1 MALQKSSTKKHE
13 VETTRASLELLYH
26 ISRELTTA
34 LDLRTVLQRVV
45 FLSMRTVGAISGSII
60 VMDDNG
66 RPVES
71 AIITGEQVHD
81 HTTQR
86 LRITLEKGLAGWVV
100 RNRQA
105 VLVADTSRDDRWLPR
120 QYETEERTGPRSA
133 VSAPLLVHDRL
144 AGVMTLVHHTAGFFT
159 PEHLALVQAIAD
171 QAGIAV
177 LNARL
182 YADSQR
188 QARVMTALAESA
200 ATITGSLKLED
211 VLLNILE
218 KISQALRVEAVSL
231 ALIDV
236 ENGELVFRAATGW
249 RRNED
254 FYNHLKLGRGIAGW
268 VALEG
273 RGVVVPEVAKDT
285 RFDSETNLRTGL
297 DTRAVACAPIRYRGE
312 VIGILEVLNPTEK
325 TFNPDALLVL
335 TGIGSLAGSAIR
347 HAQLFENLQAAHQR
361 YRELFDDSIDPIL
374 ITDREGSILEANRQA
389 IKLSEFDADTL
400 LHMNIRQLHTVDEEQ
415 TGEQFE
421 TLSSGNTL
429 SYESLLRPHGQHNI
443 PIQVYVRQIKSEGE
457 PRIQWFL
464 RDVTE
469 HKNLDRLRDD
479 LTSMI
484 YHDLRSPLANVVSS
498 LDVLDTMLA
507 DHEDPTL
514 QSLVAIASRS
524 TERIQRLTSSL
535 LDINRLEVGQ
545 TVGVRHPAGVE
556 ALITE
561 AKETVQTIAEN
572 KNQTIVVSFPPQ
584 LPPVLVDDDMIR
596 RVITNLLEN
605 AIKFSTSAGQIDVGG
620 EQDGDWM
627 RLWVQDYGP
636 GIPVSEQE
644 RIFDKFSR
652 LESTSLPKGFGLGL
666 AYCRLAV
673 QAHGGRIWVESEPG
687 KGARFTLTLPVA
699 PESPLSPE
707 STLSPESALS
717 PEALPP
723 KEISGDEPAEK
734 IENP

>member
-1 MALQKSSTKKHE
+1 MALLKSSTQKHE

-60 VMDDNG
+60 VLDDKG
-66 RPVES
+66 KPVES
-71 AIITGEQVHD
+71 AIITGDQVHD

-120 QYETEERTGPRSA
+120 QYETEEHAGPRSA

-144 AGVMTLVHHTAGFFT
+144 TGVMTLVHHTAGFFT

-188 QARVMTALAESA
+188 QVRVMTALAESA
-200 ATITGSLKLED
+200 ATITGSLKLDD
-211 VLLNILE
+211 VLLHILE
-218 KISQALRVEAVSL
+218 KSTQALRVQAVSL
-231 ALIDV
+231 ALIDI
-236 ENGELVFRAATGW
+236 ENGELAFRAATGW
-249 RRNED
+249 LRNED

-273 RGVVVPEVAKDT
+273 RGVVVPEVNKDP
-285 RFDSETNLRTGL
+285 RFDEEINLRTGL
-297 DTRAVACAPIRYRGE
+297 DARAVACAPIRYRGE
-312 VIGILEVLNPTEK
+312 VIGVLEALNPTEK
-325 TFNPDALLVL
+325 TFDPDALMVL

-347 HAQLFENLQAAHQR
+347 HAQLFENLQVAHQR

-374 ITDREGSILEANRQA
+374 ITDQGGSILEANRQA
-389 IKLSEFDADTL
+389 VKLSEFDTDTL
-400 LHMNIRQLHTVDEEQ
+400 LHMSIRQLHTVDEEQ
-415 TGEQFE
+415 TGAQFE
-421 TLSSGNTL
+421 ALSTDKTF
-429 SYESLLRPHGQHNI
+429 SYESLLRTHSQHSI
-443 PIQVYVRQIKSEGE
+443 PIQVYVRRVDSDGE
-457 PRIQWFL
+457 SHYQWIL
-464 RDVTE
+464 RDITE
-469 HKNLDRLRDD
+469 HKNLDSLRDD

-484 YHDLRSPLANVVSS
+484 YHDLRSPLANVISS

-507 DHEDPTL
+507 DHEDPSL
-514 QSLVAIASRS
+514 HSLVGIAYRS

-535 LDINRLEVGQ
+535 LDINRLEAGQ
-545 TVGVRHPAGVE
+545 PLGARNSASVE
-556 ALITE
+556 ILAFE
-561 AKETVQTIAEN
+561 AVEVVKTIAES
-572 KNQTIVVSFPPQ
+572 KNMVITVTVSPQ

-605 AIKFSTSAGQIDVGG
+605 AIKFSASDGQIEVGG
-620 EQDGDWM
+620 DLDGDWV
-627 RLWVQDYGP
+627 RIWVHDNGP
-636 GIPVSEQE
+636 GIPAAEQG
-644 RIFDKFSR
+644 RIFEKFTR
-652 LESTSLPKGFGLGL
+652 LEGDNLPKGFGLGL

-673 QAHGGRIWVESEPG
+673 QAHEGRLWVESEPG
-687 KGARFTLTLPVA
+687 MGARFIFTLPVA
-699 PESPLSPE
+699 TEGSFPVEEVPPEELAGNE
-707 STLSPESALS
+707 ST
-717 PEALPP
+717 
-723 KEISGDEPAEK
+723 
-734 IENP
+734 IETETP

>member
-1 MALQKSSTKKHE
+1 MALLKSATQKHE

-60 VMDDNG
+60 VLDDNG
-66 RPVES
+66 KPVES

-105 VLVADTSRDDRWLPR
+105 VLVSDTSRDDRWLPR
-120 QYETEERTGPRSA
+120 QYETEERVGPRSA

-144 AGVMTLVHHTAGFFT
+144 TGVMTLVHHVAGFFT

-188 QARVMTALAESA
+188 QVRVMTALAESA

-218 KISQALRVEAVSL
+218 KSTQALRVQAVSL
-231 ALIDV
+231 ALIDT
-236 ENGELVFRAATGW
+236 ENGELGFRAATGW
-249 RRNED
+249 LRNED

-273 RGVVVPEVAKDT
+273 RGVVVPEVAKDS
-285 RFDSETNLRTGL
+285 RFDSEINLRTGL
-297 DTRAVACAPIRYRGE
+297 DARAVACAPIRYRGE
-312 VIGILEVLNPTEK
+312 VIGVLEALNPTDK
-325 TFNPDALLVL
+325 TFDPDALLVL

-347 HAQLFENLQAAHQR
+347 HAQLYENLQVAHQR

-374 ITDREGSILEANRQA
+374 ITDREGSILEVNRQA
-389 IKLSEFDADTL
+389 VKLLEFDTDAL
-400 LHMNIRQLHTVDEEQ
+400 LHMSIRQLHTIDEEQ
-415 TGEQFE
+415 TGAQFE
-421 TLSSGNTL
+421 SLSSGKTF
-429 SYESLLRPHGQHNI
+429 SYESLLRTHGQYSI
-443 PIQVYVRQIKSEGE
+443 PIQVYVRQVDSDGE
-457 PRIQWFL
+457 TRLQWIL
-464 RDVTE
+464 RDITE
-469 HKNLDRLRDD
+469 HKDLDNLRDD

-498 LDVLDTMLA
+498 LDMLDTILA
-507 DHEDPTL
+507 DHEDPSL
-514 QSLVAIASRS
+514 RSLVGIASRS

-535 LDINRLEVGQ
+535 LDINQLEAGQPLGARQPASVETLAIEAVEIVQ
-545 TVGVRHPAGVE
+545 TVVE
-556 ALITE
+556 SKDMVITV
-561 AKETVQTIAEN
+561 TV
-572 KNQTIVVSFPPQ
+572 SPR
-584 LPPVLVDDDMIR
+584 LPSVWVDDEMIR
-596 RVITNLLEN
+596 RVLTNLLEN
-605 AIKFSTSAGQIDVGG
+605 AIKFSTSGGQIEVGG
-620 EQDGDWM
+620 DLDGDWV
-627 RLWVQDYGP
+627 RVWVCDHGP
-636 GIPVSEQE
+636 GIPAAEQE
-644 RIFDKFSR
+644 RIFDKFTR
-652 LESTSLPKGFGLGL
+652 LEGANLPKGFGLGL

-687 KGARFTLTLPVA
+687 MGARFIFTLPVM
-699 PESPLSPE
+699 PENGFPDE
-707 STLSPESALS
+707 EV
-717 PEALPP
+717 PP
-723 KEISGDEPAEK
+723 DEIAGDEAAMETETP
-734 IENP
+734 

>member
-1 MALQKSSTKKHE
+1 MALQESSTQKHE

-60 VMDDNG
+60 VLDDNG
-66 RPVES
+66 KPVES
-71 AIITGEQVHD
+71 AIITGEHVHD

-105 VLVADTSRDDRWLPR
+105 VLVADTSRDERWMPR
-120 QYETEERTGPRSA
+120 QYEIDDRPGPRSA

-211 VLLNILE
+211 VLLRILE
-218 KISQALRVEAVSL
+218 KISQALQVQAVSL
-231 ALIDV
+231 ALIDI

-249 RRNED
+249 WRNDD

-273 RGVVVPEVAKDT
+273 RGVVVPEVTKDP
-285 RFDSETNLRTGL
+285 RFDSEINLRTGL
-297 DTRAVACAPIRYRGE
+297 DVRAEACAPIRYRGE
-312 VIGILEVLNPTEK
+312 VIGVLEALNPTEK
-325 TFNPDALLVL
+325 TFDPDALLVL

-347 HAQLFENLQAAHQR
+347 HAQLFENLQLAHQR

-374 ITDREGSILEANRQA
+374 ITDHEGSILEANRQA
-389 IKLSEFDADTL
+389 VILSEYDTDAL
-400 LHMNIRQLHTVDEEQ
+400 LHMSIRQLHTVDEEQ

-421 TLSSGNTL
+421 LLSSGKTV
-429 SYESLLRPHGQHNI
+429 SYESLLRTRGQHSI
-443 PIQVYVRQIKSEGE
+443 PIQGYVRQVDSDSEI
-457 PRIQWFL
+457 RLQWIL
-464 RDVTE
+464 RDITE
-469 HKNLDRLRDD
+469 RKNLDRLRDD

-498 LDVLDTMLA
+498 LDVLDTMLNN
-507 DHEDPTL
+507 HEDPAL
-514 QSLVAIASRS
+514 RSLVGIASRS

-535 LDINRLEVGQ
+535 LDINRLEAGQ
-545 TVGVRHPAGVE
+545 TLGPRQPVGAADLTAEAVE
-556 ALITE
+556 V
-561 AKETVQTIAEN
+561 VQASAEN
-572 KNQTIVVSFPPQ
+572 KNQVIKVTISPQ

-596 RVITNLLEN
+596 RVLINLLEN
-605 AIKFSTSAGQIDVGG
+605 AIKFSNSAGQIEVGSDL
-620 EQDGDWM
+620 QGDWVH
-627 RLWVQDYGP
+627 LWVHDNGP
-636 GIPVSEQE
+636 GIPASEHE
-644 RIFDKFSR
+644 RIFDKFTR
-652 LESTSLPKGFGLGL
+652 LEGINLPKGFGLGL

-687 KGARFTLTLPVA
+687 VGSRFTFTLPVA
-699 PESPLSPE
+699 LEDSFPVEDAPSE
-707 STLSPESALS
+707 
-717 PEALPP
+717 
-723 KEISGDEPAEK
+723 EIAGDETPTDPV
-734 IENP
+734 NP

>member
-1 MALQKSSTKKHE
+1 MALLKSSSQKHE

-60 VMDDNG
+60 VLDDNG
-66 RPVES
+66 KPVES

-105 VLVADTSRDDRWLPR
+105 VLVADTSRDERWLPR
-120 QYETEERTGPRSA
+120 QYEAEERTGPRSA

-211 VLLNILE
+211 VLLRILE
-218 KISQALRVEAVSL
+218 KISQALRVQAVSL
-231 ALIDV
+231 ALIDT
-236 ENGELVFRAATGW
+236 ENGELNFRAATGW

-273 RGVVVPEVAKDT
+273 RGVVVPEVTKNPH
-285 RFDSETNLRTGL
+285 FDSEINLRTGL
-297 DTRAVACAPIRYRGE
+297 DVRAVACAPIRYRGE
-312 VIGILEVLNPTEK
+312 VIGVLEALNPTEK
-325 TFNPDALLVL
+325 TFDPDALLVL

-389 IKLSEFDADTL
+389 VKLSEFDTDAL
-400 LHMNIRQLHTVDEEQ
+400 LHLSIRQLHTIDEEQ
-415 TGEQFE
+415 TGAQFE
-421 TLSSGNTL
+421 SLSSGTTF
-429 SYESLLRPHGQHNI
+429 SYESLLRTHGQHSI
-443 PIQVYVRQIKSEGE
+443 PIRVYVRQVDSDGE
-457 PRIQWFL
+457 SRIQWIL
-464 RDVTE
+464 RDITE

-498 LDVLDTMLA
+498 LDMLDTMLA
-507 DHEDPTL
+507 EAEDPTL
-514 QSLVAIASRS
+514 HSLVSIASRS

-535 LDINRLEVGQ
+535 LDISRLEAGQPVGA
-545 TVGVRHPAGVE
+545 RHPASVE
-556 ALITE
+556 TLATE
-561 AKETVQTIAEN
+561 AIEFVQASAEN
-572 KNQTIVVSFPPQ
+572 KNQVITVTVSPQ

-596 RVITNLLEN
+596 RVLTNLLEN
-605 AIKFSTSAGQIDVGG
+605 SIKFSTSEGQIVVGG
-620 EQDGDWM
+620 DLDGDWVH
-627 RLWVQDYGP
+627 LWVRDSGP
-636 GIPVSEQE
+636 GIPASEHD
-644 RIFDKFSR
+644 RIFDKFTR
-652 LESTSLPKGFGLGL
+652 LEGVNLPKGFGLGL

-687 KGARFTLTLPVA
+687 KGARFVFTLPVA
-699 PESPLSPE
+699 SESGFPAEDEPPE
-707 STLSPESALS
+707 
-717 PEALPP
+717 
-723 KEISGDEPAEK
+723 EISGDDPVMETV
-734 IENP
+734 NP

>member
-1 MALQKSSTKKHE
+1 MAPLKSSTQKHKAE
-13 VETTRASLELLYH
+13 ATRASLELLYH

-34 LDLRTVLQRVV
+34 LDLRTVLQRVL

-60 VMDDNG
+60 VLDDNG
-66 RPVES
+66 KPVES

-105 VLVADTSRDDRWLPR
+105 VLVSDTSRDDRWLPR
-120 QYETEERTGPRSA
+120 QFETEERVGPRSA

-182 YADSQR
+182 YAESQR
-188 QARVMTALAESA
+188 QVHVMTALAESA

-211 VLLNILE
+211 VLLHILE
-218 KISQALRVEAVSL
+218 KSTQALRVQAVSL

-236 ENGELVFRAATGW
+236 ENGELIFRAATGW
-249 RRNED
+249 LRNED

-285 RFDSETNLRTGL
+285 RFDPEINLRTGL
-297 DTRAVACAPIRYRGE
+297 EARAVACAPIRYRGE
-312 VIGILEVLNPTEK
+312 VIGVLEAINPNEK
-325 TFNPDALLVL
+325 TFDPDALLVL

-347 HAQLFENLQAAHQR
+347 HAQLFENLQVAHQR

-374 ITDREGSILEANRQA
+374 ITDHEGSILEANRQA
-389 IKLSEFDADTL
+389 VKLSEYDADAL
-400 LHMNIRQLHTVDEEQ
+400 LHMSIRQLHTVDEEQ
-415 TGEQFE
+415 TGAQFE
-421 TLSSGNTL
+421 SLSSAKTF
-429 SYESLLRPHGQHNI
+429 SYESLLRTHGQHSL
-443 PIQVYVRQIKSEGE
+443 PIQVYVRRVDSDGE
-457 PRIQWFL
+457 YHFQWIL
-464 RDVTE
+464 RDITE
-469 HKNLDRLRDD
+469 HKNLDSLRDD

-498 LDVLDTMLA
+498 LDVLDTMLEEY
-507 DHEDPTL
+507 DDPSL
-514 QSLVAIASRS
+514 RSLVSIASRS

-535 LDINRLEVGQ
+535 LDINRLEAGQ
-545 TVGVRHPAGVE
+545 TLGDRHPVFVE
-556 ALITE
+556 TLAAEAIEAVKAMAESKSTVITV
-561 AKETVQTIAEN
+561 AI
-572 KNQTIVVSFPPQ
+572 SPQ

-596 RVITNLLEN
+596 RVLTNLLEN
-605 AIKFSTSAGQIDVGG
+605 AIKFSTSDGQIKVGG
-620 EQDGDWM
+620 DLDGE
-627 RLWVQDYGP
+627 WVQVWVRDNGP
-636 GIPVSEQE
+636 GIPAAEQE
-644 RIFDKFSR
+644 RVFEKFSR
-652 LESTSLPKGFGLGL
+652 LEGANLPKGFGLGL

-673 QAHGGRIWVESEPG
+673 QAHGGRIWVESELG
-687 KGARFTLTLPVA
+687 KGSRFVFTLPVA
-699 PESPLSPE
+699 LGPSFMLDG
-707 STLSPESALS
+707 A
-717 PEALPP
+717 PP
-723 KEISGDEPAEK
+723 EK
-734 IENP
+734 IAGGETPLETNTP

>member
-1 MALQKSSTKKHE
+1 MALLKSSTKKHE

-45 FLSMRTVGAISGSII
+45 FLSMRTVGALSGSII
-60 VMDDNG
+60 VLDDSG

-105 VLVADTSRDDRWLPR
+105 VLVADTSRDERWLPR
-120 QYETEERTGPRSA
+120 QYDTEEQAGPRSA

-144 AGVMTLVHHTAGFFT
+144 VGVMTLVHLSAGFFT
-159 PEHLALVQAIAD
+159 PEHLELVQAIAD
-171 QAGIAV
+171 VAGIAV

-188 QARVMTALAESA
+188 QVRVMTALAESA
-200 ATITGSLKLED
+200 ATISGSLKLED

-231 ALIDV
+231 ALIDI
-236 ENGELVFRAATGW
+236 ENGELFFRAATGW
-249 RRNED
+249 QRNEE

-273 RGVVVPEVAKDT
+273 RGVVVPDVKKDE
-285 RFDSETNLRTGL
+285 RFDPEINLRTGL
-297 DTRAVACAPIRYRGE
+297 ESRAVACAPIRYRGE
-312 VIGILEVLNPTEK
+312 VIGVLEALNPTEK
-325 TFNPDALLVL
+325 MFNPDALLVL

-347 HAQLFENLQAAHQR
+347 HAQLYENLQTTHQS

-374 ITDREGSILEANRQA
+374 ITDCEGSILEANRQA
-389 IKLSEFDADTL
+389 IKLSEYDANTL
-400 LHMNIRQLHTVDEEQ
+400 LHMNIRQLHAVDEEQ

-421 TLSSGNTL
+421 TLSSGGTF
-429 SYESLLRPHGQHNI
+429 SYESQLRPHSQHSL
-443 PIQVYVRQIKSEGE
+443 PVQVYVRQIKPTDE
-457 PRIQWFL
+457 PRIQWIL
-464 RDVTE
+464 RDITE
-469 HKNLDRLRDD
+469 RKNLDRLRDD

-498 LDVLDTMLA
+498 LDVLDTMLTDQA
-507 DHEDPTL
+507 DLTL
-514 QSLVAIASRS
+514 RSLVAIATRS

-535 LDINRLEVGQ
+535 LDINRLEFGQ

-556 ALITE
+556 ALISE
-561 AKETVQTIAEN
+561 AMDVVQAIAEN
-572 KNQTIVVSFPPQ
+572 KGQKIVVSIPPE

-596 RVITNLLEN
+596 RVLTNLLEN
-605 AIKFSTSAGQIDVGG
+605 AIKFAASAGQIDVGG
-620 EQDGDWM
+620 DRDGDWV
-627 RLWVQDYGP
+627 RLWVQDNGP
-636 GIPVSEQE
+636 GIPISEHE

-652 LESTSLPKGFGLGL
+652 LEDANQLKGFGLGL
-666 AYCRLAV
+666 AYCRIAV

-687 KGARFTLTLPVA
+687 KGSRFTFTLPVA
-699 PESPLSPE
+699 SQAAPPQEQTP
-707 STLSPESALS
+707 T
-717 PEALPP
+717 EASS
-723 KEISGDEPAEK
+723 ETPA
-734 IENP
+734 NS

>member
-1 MALQKSSTKKHE
+1 MAILKSSSQKHE

-60 VMDDNG
+60 VLDDNG

-120 QYETEERTGPRSA
+120 QYESEERAGPRSA

-211 VLLNILE
+211 VLLRILE
-218 KISQALRVEAVSL
+218 KTSQALRVQAVSL
-231 ALIDV
+231 ALIDI

-249 RRNED
+249 LRNED
-254 FYNHLKLGRGIAGW
+254 FYNHLKLGRGVAGW

-273 RGVVVPEVAKDT
+273 RGVVVPEVNKDP
-285 RFDSETNLRTGL
+285 RFDTEINLRTGL
-297 DTRAVACAPIRYRGE
+297 EARSMACAPIRYRGE
-312 VIGILEVLNPTEK
+312 VIGVLEALNPTEK
-325 TFNPDALLVL
+325 NFDPDALLVL
-335 TGIGSLAGSAIR
+335 TGIGSLAGSAIH
-347 HAQLFENLQAAHQR
+347 HAQLYENLQSTHQR

-389 IKLSEFDADTL
+389 VKLSEFDTDAL
-400 LHMNIRQLHTVDEEQ
+400 LHMSIRQLHTVDEEQ
-415 TGEQFE
+415 TGVQFE
-421 TLSSGNTL
+421 SLSSGTTF
-429 SYESLLRPHGQHNI
+429 SYESLLRTHSQPSI
-443 PIQVYVRQIKSEGE
+443 PIQVHVRQVESDGE
-457 PRIQWFL
+457 PRIQWIL
-464 RDVTE
+464 RDITE
-469 HKNLDRLRDD
+469 RKDLDRLRDD

-498 LDVLDTMLA
+498 LDMLETMLA
-507 DHEDPTL
+507 SYEDPTL
-514 QSLVAIASRS
+514 HSLVAIASRS

-535 LDINRLEVGQ
+535 LDISRLEAGQ
-545 TVGVRHPAGVE
+545 TVGDRHPACVE
-556 ALITE
+556 DLIAE
-561 AKETVQTIAEN
+561 AIDVVKAIAEN
-572 KNQTIVVSFPPQ
+572 KNQNLLASASPQ

-596 RVITNLLEN
+596 RVLTNLLEN
-605 AIKFSTSAGQIDVGG
+605 AIKFSSSGGKIEVGG
-620 EQDGDWM
+620 DSDDDWVH
-627 RLWVQDYGP
+627 LWVQDNGP
-636 GIPVSEQE
+636 GIPVSEHE
-644 RIFDKFSR
+644 RIFDKFTR
-652 LESTSLPKGFGLGL
+652 VEGTQLPKGFGLGL

-673 QAHGGRIWVESEPG
+673 QAHGGRIWVESESG
-687 KGARFTLTLPVA
+687 KGARFTFTLPVA
-699 PESPLSPE
+699 PETSFSSPTAPPE
-707 STLSPESALS
+707 
-717 PEALPP
+717 
-723 KEISGDEPAEK
+723 EISGDETTLETV
-734 IENP
+734 NP